1 MVLDRRG
8 QMMMVILQMMPLQ
21 ALLFY
26 HAGRERRCR
35 RRRRGRRRRQH
46 RRRQR
51 RGCRVMQLRP
61 NLVQAPGYRVAG
73 RRQRR
78 IKPMVGLQFAAA
90 GAAVQ
95 GVLVLLPSPTAHQ
108 LLRYPFQTCDTTATT
123 SNNDVHRLPGTRV

>member
-8 QMMMVILQMMPLQ
+8 QMMILQMMPLQ

-35 RRRRGRRRRQH
+35 CRRRGRRRRQH

-51 RGCRVMQLRP
+51 RGCCWVMQLRP

-78 IKPMVGLQFAAA
+78 IKPMVGLRFAAA